1 MVAALDDPVFLFL
14 VGVMLTVV
22 LLAYLFLRRT
32 MASLRE
38 GYDEAYRD
46 GNR

>member
-1 MVAALDDPVFLFL
+1 MVAVLDDPIFLFL

-32 MASLRE
+32 MESLRE
-38 GYDEAYRD
+38 GYDETYRD